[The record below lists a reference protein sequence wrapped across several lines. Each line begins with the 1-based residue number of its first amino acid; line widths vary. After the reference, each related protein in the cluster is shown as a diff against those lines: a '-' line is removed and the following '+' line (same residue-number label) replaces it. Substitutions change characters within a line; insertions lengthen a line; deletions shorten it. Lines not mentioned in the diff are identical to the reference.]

1 MSCEA
6 LNSALLPHLEGV
18 EKDQICV
25 VADKCLIR
33 HPVWTGAQAL
43 QNRPVLWLEVTEENK
58 SLETISRIWDFLFEH
73 AITRRGLLI
82 CIGGG
87 ALTDMGGFA
96 AATYKRG
103 MSYINV
109 PTTLLAMIDA
119 ASGGKTG
126 INYRGI
132 KNSIGAFAA
141 PRATILC
148 PEWLST
154 LSPQQFLS
162 GFAEMLKTGLIDGQA
177 LWNGL
182 LQYDLDKMDTASLSP
197 LIADCMAVKQRIVA
211 QDPQENG
218 IRKVLNFG
226 HTFGHALERKMQVPH
241 GYAVL
246 YGMIAELYL
255 SVTRLGCPREPLQQ
269 LTRLMLQYYGKPKC
283 KCSDRDQLLAL
294 MQQDKKNEQAAQINC
309 TLLQAV
315 GTPLINQSISA
326 SDANEA
332 LDYLFSL

>member
-58 SLETISRIWDFLFEH
+58 SLETVSRIWDFLFEH

-103 MSYINV
+103 MNYINV

-182 LQYDLDKMDTASLSP
+182 LQYDLDKMDTASLFP

-218 IRKVLNFG
+218 MRKVLNFG

-255 SVTRLGCPREPLQQ
+255 SAMRLGCPREPLQQ
-269 LTRLMLQYYGKPKC
+269 LTRLMLQYYGKPQC

>member
-43 QNRPVLWLEVTEENK
+43 QNRPVLWLEVTEKNK
-58 SLETISRIWDFLFEH
+58 SLETVSRIWDFLFEH

-103 MSYINV
+103 MNYINV

>member
-58 SLETISRIWDFLFEH
+58 SLETVSRIWDFLFEH

-154 LSPQQFLS
+154 LPPQQFLS
-162 GFAEMLKTGLIDGQA
+162 GFAEMLKTGLIDSSA
-177 LWNGL
+177 LWNSL

-269 LTRLMLQYYGKPKC
+269 LTRLMLQYYGKPQC

-326 SDANEA
+326 SDAHEA

>member
-43 QNRPVLWLEVTEENK
+43 QNRPVLWLEVTEEKK
-58 SLETISRIWDFLFEH
+58 SLETVSRIWDFLFEH

-294 MQQDKKNEQAAQINC
+294 MQQDKKNDQAAQINC

>member
-58 SLETISRIWDFLFEH
+58 SLETVSRIWDFLFEH

-269 LTRLMLQYYGKPKC
+269 LTRLMLQYYGKPQC

-315 GTPLINQSISA
+315 GAPLINQSISA